1 MPPYLGPEGL
11 CFTAMDPTGPLPEQE
26 NAVSSAPGML
36 PDEKRRS
43 VRLIDSVLRGASRFQ
58 HSVAKRWRRLL
69 RKPRTIIE
77 SPNLLPTLI
86 RVLAAFTRV
95 DGEMLEEEI
104 DSSLGFLRYDYPE
117 AVYSELRKLFRQA
130 LEQQQDLGAMAA
142 KLSQEMSDDRKIL
155 LGVQLYDLIA
165 RSGMKPEQIAAYHDF
180 MGRLGMAAQAIDI
193 VYQLNANEQA
203 DPDFFHD
210 GVSPLEALSF
220 GDPER
225 CDVALRGFVPE
236 ERLLAYRHQDLIIL
250 KNLSTRSLIV
260 QGRLLK
266 PGEFCRIYPG
276 QRVLVGEQVITS
288 QDLVFYFNAKRNVT
302 LPHIFVAI
310 NNEEVRLEK
319 TRGRDSDL
327 EIAFGLKVR
336 VTALQDLR
344 ATLRETPLR
353 KGVSVEAQLQDR
365 ILFRDGGE
373 LDLGELKR
381 RVGAF
386 GGRFILKGSKTE
398 YIASNNPSRLDD
410 DDILLSPGIG
420 GEVTLRITCD
430 YKEKKGRVEV
440 LQADRPI
447 VVRGIP
453 VRGAMDLVD
462 GDAIRIDAG
471 QVLRCNFADRIVE
484 EERNII
490 RSLDIRDLACRFR
503 NGDTAL
509 DNLSFGVERGEMVC
523 VMGASGC
530 GKSTLL
536 RALAGQFQPVAGEV
550 LLNQRSLYAHLD
562 PLLQYI
568 TYIPQYEAFDE
579 QLTIEE
585 NLSFAAAI
593 RAPHLSRR
601 ERQRRIDSKMAE
613 LGLNERRKEVVGG
626 SQRKVLSGGERKRL
640 NIGLDMVSTA
650 DVYLFDEPTSGLSSK
665 DSEHVIEIIRG
676 MAHNKIVLVT
686 IHQPT
691 SKIFQMFQKALLL
704 DKGGRLVFFGTPTE
718 MLSYFAEAEHEQ
730 LFGTELGGC
739 QACGTTRPEF
749 VFDVLETPLRDLG
762 GDIIY
767 EENNR
772 GQLVPARRF
781 SPEYW
786 RDKFEAY
793 RLMREVQQP
802 ASSRTPVS
810 GDSDRRRGLPQQ
822 LTGWDAFRWREEV
835 GQFLVLLQR
844 SFISKMRN
852 RANLLTTL
860 VEAPLLAFLIGAVL
874 RYSEG
879 TVYDFASSFHIPTYL
894 FLSLVVAMFL
904 GLTNSVDDIIRDR
917 PVLLRERNLNVR
929 ISYYLLAKA
938 ITLGLFAVAQCALF
952 TLIGNWMVAVRGFYW
967 VEFTAMFLTAFSGIA
982 IGLTI
987 SSLAREGK
995 TAVNIIPVVLIPQI
1009 ILGGA
1014 LIKYEEMN
1022 RNLDFIHAIHEW
1034 FVRHPDTAMEPRS
1047 DLQVPFIC
1055 EFMPMRWSY
1064 EGIVYAQAKLNPLA
1078 LRQARI
1084 QNRINQ
1090 LAALKKPTE
1099 AQEERLDDLKEL
1111 LAILSGLEAVSPRD
1125 LDRRMARI
1133 DGVIAGGPFKREE
1146 LVSRQGGVTAEQLF
1160 TNQKVLDLVAKAEM
1174 EQADYRDSR
1183 HPNVFFGPVKY
1194 YFGMRIPLLWFNAGV
1209 MVLSSWMLF
1218 TLLFFILRRQ
1228 IRLTFSPR
1236 K

>member
-1 MPPYLGPEGL
+1 
-11 CFTAMDPTGPLPEQE
+11 MDPAGPASPQE
-26 NAVSSAPGML
+26 SPNEPR
-36 PDEKRRS
+36 KS
-43 VRLIDSVLRGASRFQ
+43 VLVIDSILRGASRLQ
-58 HSVAKRWRRLL
+58 LSLAKRWRRL
-69 RKPRTIIE
+69 RRHPQTIAE
-77 SPNLLPTLI
+77 SANLLPTLI
-86 RVLAAFTRV
+86 QVLAAFTRV

-130 LEQQQDLGAMAA
+130 LEQQQDLGAMSSKLAA
-142 KLSQEMSDDRKIL
+142 ELSDDRKIL
-155 LGVQLYDLIA
+155 LGVQLFDLIT
-165 RSGMKPEQIAAYHDF
+165 RSGMKPEQVEAYHDF
-180 MGRLGMAAQAIDI
+180 MGKLGMASQAIDI

-203 DPDFFHD
+203 DPEFFHE

-220 GDPER
+220 GDPVR
-225 CDVALRGFVPE
+225 CDVAVRDFSPD
-236 ERLLAYRHQDLIIL
+236 ERLLAYRHHDLIIL
-250 KNLSTRSLIV
+250 KNLSTKSLIV

-266 PGEFCRIYPG
+266 PDEFCRIYPG

-319 TRGRDSDL
+319 ARSRDSDL

-344 ATLRETPLR
+344 ATLRGTALR
-353 KGVSVEAQLQDR
+353 KGTIVDAQLSDK
-365 ILFRDGGE
+365 IFFRDGGE
-373 LDLGELKR
+373 LDLEDLKR

-386 GGRFILKGSKTE
+386 GGRFELKGSKTE

-410 DDILLSPGIG
+410 DDILISPGIG

-430 YKEKKGRVEV
+430 YQQKKGRVEV

-447 VVRGIP
+447 VVRDQP
-453 VRGAMDLVD
+453 VRGAMDLED
-462 GDAIRIDAG
+462 GDTIRIDAG
-471 QVLRCNFADRIVE
+471 QVLRCNFTERIIE

-490 RSLDIRDLACRFR
+490 RSLEVRDLVCRFR
-503 NGDTAL
+503 SSDTAL
-509 DNLSFGVERGEMVC
+509 DNLTFSIERGEMVC

-536 RALAGQFQPVAGEV
+536 RALAGQFPPVAGEV
-550 LLNQRSLYAHLD
+550 LLNQRLLYGNLD
-562 PLLQYI
+562 SLLQYI
-568 TYIPQYEAFDE
+568 TYIPQYDAFDE

-585 NLSFAAAI
+585 NLRFAAAI

-601 ERQRRIDSKMAE
+601 ERQRRIDSKLAE
-613 LGLNERRKEVVGG
+613 LGLNERRREVVGG
-626 SQRKVLSGGERKRL
+626 SHTKVLSGGERKRL

-704 DKGGRLVFFGTPTE
+704 DKGGKLVFFGTPTE
-718 MLSYFAEAEHEQ
+718 MLAYFAEAEHEQ

-749 VFDVLETPLRDLG
+749 VFDVLETPLRDLS
-762 GDIIY
+762 GDLIY

-793 RLMREVQQP
+793 RLMREVKQP
-802 ASSRTPVS
+802 VSSRTPVPAGPES
-810 GDSDRRRGLPQQ
+810 RSTLPPR
-822 LTGWDAFRWREEV
+822 LTGWEGLRWRDEV
-835 GQFLVLLQR
+835 AQFLVLLQR
-844 SFISKMRN
+844 SFISKLRN
-852 RANLLTTL
+852 KANLVITL
-860 VEAPLLAFLIGAVL
+860 LAAPALAFLIGFVY
-874 RYSEG
+874 RYSESEH
-879 TVYDFASSFHIPTYL
+879 YDFASAFHIPVYL

-917 PVLLRERNLNVR
+917 AVLLRERNLNVR
-929 ISYYLLAKA
+929 LGYYVVAKA
-938 ITLGLFAVAQCALF
+938 LTLGVFAVIQCMLF
-952 TLIGNWMVAVRGFYW
+952 TLVGDSLLEVRGMFW
-967 VEFTAMFLTAFSGIA
+967 IIFTALFLTTMSGVA
-982 IGLTI
+982 IGLLV
-987 SSLAREGK
+987 SALVNDSK
-995 TAVNIIPVVLIPQI
+995 TGVLIIPVVLIPQL
-1009 ILGGA
+1009 ILAGA
-1014 LIKYEEMN
+1014 FTKYEEMN
-1022 RNLDFIHAIHEW
+1022 RNLDFIHSIHEW
-1034 FVRHPDTAMEPRS
+1034 FDRHPESAMEPRS
-1047 DLQVPFIC
+1047 DLQVPTIC
-1055 EFMPMRWSY
+1055 EFIPMRWSY
-1064 EGIVYAQAKLNPLA
+1064 EGIIFAQAKLNPLS

-1084 QNRINQ
+1084 QRQINQ
-1090 LAALKKPTE
+1090 LAAIKKPTE
-1099 AQEERLDDLKEL
+1099 AQENRLDDLKDL
-1111 LAILSGLEAVSPRD
+1111 LAVLSGLEAQTPKD
-1125 LDRRMARI
+1125 LDKRMQRI
-1133 DGVIAGGPFKREE
+1133 DRVIAGGAFKREE
-1146 LVSRQGGVTAEQLF
+1146 LLGREGGVTAEQLY
-1160 TNQKVLDLVAKAEM
+1160 TNQKVLDLVSKAEM

-1183 HPNVFFGPVKY
+1183 HPNVFFGPVKH
-1194 YFGMRIPLLWFNAGV
+1194 YFGLTIPLIWFNTAV
-1209 MVLSSWMLF
+1209 MLLSSGAIFGILF
-1218 TLLFFILRRQ
+1218 VILRRQ
-1228 IRLTFSPR
+1228 IRLTR
-1236 K
+1236 G

>member
-1 MPPYLGPEGL
+1 M
-11 CFTAMDPTGPLPEQE
+11 
-26 NAVSSAPGML
+26 
-36 PDEKRRS
+36 
-43 VRLIDSVLRGASRFQ
+43 IDSILRGASRLQ
-58 HSVAKRWRRLL
+58 RSVAKRWRRLK
-69 RKPRTIIE
+69 RRPQTIAE
-77 SPNLLPTLI
+77 SANLLPTLI
-86 RVLAAFTRV
+86 QVLAAFTRV

-130 LEQQQDLGAMAA
+130 LEQQQDLGAMAT
-142 KLSQEMSDDRKIL
+142 KLSTELSDDRKIL
-155 LGVQLYDLIA
+155 LGVQLYDLIT
-165 RSGMKPEQIAAYHDF
+165 RSGMKAEQVAAYHDF

-203 DPDFFHD
+203 QTDFFHD
-210 GVSPLEALSF
+210 GTSPLEALSF
-220 GDPER
+220 GDPAT
-225 CDVALRGFVPE
+225 CDVELRGFNGE
-236 ERLLAYRHQDLIIL
+236 ERLLAYCHNDLIIL
-250 KNLSTRSLIV
+250 KNLSGKSLIV

-266 PGEFCRIYPG
+266 PSEFCRIYPG

-288 QDLVFYFNAKRNVT
+288 QDLIFYFNAKRNVT

-310 NNEEVRLEK
+310 NTEEVRLEK
-319 TRGRDSDL
+319 SRSRDSDL
-327 EIAFGLKVR
+327 EIAFGLKVT

-344 ATLRETPLR
+344 ATLSGTPLR
-353 KGVSVEAQLQDR
+353 KGVSVVTQLSDK
-365 ILFRDGGE
+365 IFFRDGGE
-373 LDLGELKR
+373 LDLEDLKR

-386 GGRFILKGSKTE
+386 GGRFELKGSKTE

-410 DDILLSPGIG
+410 DDILISPGIG

-430 YKEKKGRVEV
+430 YQEKTGRVEV

-447 VVRGIP
+447 VVRGLP

-462 GDAIRIDAG
+462 GDTIRIDAG
-471 QVLRCNFADRIVE
+471 QVLRCNFTDRIIE

-490 RSLDIRDLACRFR
+490 RTLDVRDLVCRFR
-503 NGDTAL
+503 SSDTAL
-509 DNLSFGVERGEMVC
+509 DNLNFSIDRGEMVC

-536 RALAGQFQPVAGEV
+536 RALAGQFPPVAGEV
-550 LLNQRSLYAHLD
+550 QLNQRSLYRNLD
-562 PLLQYI
+562 ALLQYI
-568 TYIPQYEAFDE
+568 TYIPQYDAFDE

-585 NLSFAAAI
+585 NLRFAAAI

-601 ERQRRIDSKMAE
+601 ERQRRIDSKLAE

-626 SQRKVLSGGERKRL
+626 TSKKVLSGGERKRL

-704 DKGGRLVFFGTPTE
+704 DKGGKLVFFGTPTE

-762 GDIIY
+762 GDLIY

-793 RLMREVQQP
+793 RLMKEVQQP
-802 ASSRTPVS
+802 ASSRTPVPAGPESKSSLTQRLS
-810 GDSDRRRGLPQQ
+810 GWEGL
-822 LTGWDAFRWREEV
+822 RWRDEL

-844 SFISKMRN
+844 SFISKLRN

-860 VEAPLLAFLIGAVL
+860 VEAPMLAFLIGAVL
-874 RYSEG
+874 RYSESKH
-879 TVYDFASSFHIPTYL
+879 YDFASAFHIPTYL

-929 ISYYLLAKA
+929 IGYYLLAKA
-938 ITLGLFAVAQCALF
+938 ITLGLFAVGQCALF
-952 TLIGNWMVAVRGFYW
+952 TLIGDWMVSIRGLYW

-982 IGLTI
+982 IGLMI

-1034 FVRHPDTAMEPRS
+1034 FNRHPDTAMEPRS
-1047 DLQVPFIC
+1047 DLQVPLIC

-1064 EGIVYAQAKLNPLA
+1064 EGIVFAQAKLNPLA

-1084 QNRINQ
+1084 QRQIYQ
-1090 LAALKKPTE
+1090 LAAIKKPTD
-1099 AQEERLDDLKEL
+1099 AQADRLDDLKDL
-1111 LAILSGLEAVSPRD
+1111 LAILSGLEARDPSD
-1125 LDRRMARI
+1125 LDKRMNRI
-1133 DGVIAGGPFKREE
+1133 DRVIAGAPLKREQI
-1146 LVSRQGGVTAEQLF
+1146 VGNDGGVTAEQLY
-1160 TNQKVLDLVAKAEM
+1160 TNQKVLDLVSKAEM
-1174 EQADYRDSR
+1174 EQADYRDNR
-1183 HPNVFFGPVKY
+1183 HPNVFFGPVKQ
-1194 YFGMRIPLLWFNAGV
+1194 YFGVSIPLLWFNSVV
-1209 MVLSSWMLF
+1209 MILSSWAIF
-1218 TLLFFILRRQ
+1218 VILFFILRRQ
-1228 IRLTFSPR
+1228 IRDTR
-1236 K
+1236 T

>member
-1 MPPYLGPEGL
+1 
-11 CFTAMDPTGPLPEQE
+11 
-26 NAVSSAPGML
+26 
-36 PDEKRRS
+36 
-43 VRLIDSVLRGASRFQ
+43 
-58 HSVAKRWRRLL
+58 
-69 RKPRTIIE
+69 
-77 SPNLLPTLI
+77 
-86 RVLAAFTRV
+86 
-95 DGEMLEEEI
+95 MLEEEI

-117 AVYSELRKLFRQA
+117 TVYSELRKLFRQA
-130 LEQQQDLGAMAA
+130 LEQQQDLGAMAE
-142 KLSQEMSDDRKIL
+142 KLSTELSDDSKIL
-155 LGVQLYDLIA
+155 LGVQLYDLIT
-165 RSGMKPEQIAAYHDF
+165 RSGMKAEQVAAYHDF

-193 VYQLNANEQA
+193 VYQLNANEA
-203 DPDFFHD
+203 AEAEFFHD
-210 GVSPLEALSF
+210 GISPLEALSF
-220 GDPER
+220 GDPEK
-225 CDVALRGFVPE
+225 CDVELRNFTGE
-236 ERLLAYRHQDLIIL
+236 EKLLAYCHHDLIIL
-250 KNLSTRSLIV
+250 KNLSGKSLIV

-288 QDLVFYFNAKRNVT
+288 QDLIFYFNAKRNVT

-319 TRGRDSDL
+319 SLSRDSDL
-327 EIAFGLKVR
+327 EIAFGLKVN
-336 VTALQDLR
+336 VTVLQDLR
-344 ATLRETPLR
+344 ATLRGTPLR
-353 KGVSVEAQLQDR
+353 KGTIVTAQLSDK

-373 LDLGELKR
+373 LDLEDLKR

-386 GGRFILKGSKTE
+386 GGRFELKGSKTE

-410 DDILLSPGIG
+410 DDILISPGIG

-447 VVRGIP
+447 VVRGLP

-462 GDAIRIDAG
+462 GDTIRIDAG
-471 QVLRCNFADRIVE
+471 QVLRCNFTDRIIE

-490 RSLDIRDLACRFR
+490 RTLDVRDLVCRFR
-503 NGDTAL
+503 SSDTAL
-509 DNLSFGVERGEMVC
+509 DNLNFSIDRGEMVC

-536 RALAGQFQPVAGEV
+536 RALAGQFPPVAGEV
-550 LLNQRSLYAHLD
+550 QLNHRSLYKNLD
-562 PLLQYI
+562 ALLQYI
-568 TYIPQYEAFDE
+568 TYIPQYDAFDE

-585 NLSFAAAI
+585 NLRFAAAI

-601 ERQRRIDSKMAE
+601 ERQRRIDGKLAE
-613 LGLNERRKEVVGG
+613 LGLNERRREVVGG
-626 SQRKVLSGGERKRL
+626 TSKKILSGGERKRL

-650 DVYLFDEPTSGLSSK
+650 DIYLFDEPTSGLSSK

-704 DKGGRLVFFGTPTE
+704 DKGGKLVFFGTPTE
-718 MLSYFAEAEHEQ
+718 MLAYFAEAEHEQ

-762 GDIIY
+762 GDLIY

-793 RLMREVQQP
+793 RLMKEVQQP
-802 ASSRTPVS
+802 ASSRTPVPAGPESRSSLTQRPS
-810 GDSDRRRGLPQQ
+810 GWEG
-822 LTGWDAFRWREEV
+822 FRWRDEL

-860 VEAPLLAFLIGAVL
+860 VEAPMLAFLIGSVL
-874 RYSEG
+874 RYSESKH
-879 TVYDFASSFHIPTYL
+879 YDFASAFHIPTYL

-904 GLTNSVDDIIRDR
+904 GLTNSVDDILRDR

-929 ISYYLLAKA
+929 IGYYLLAKA

-952 TLIGNWMVAVRGFYW
+952 TLIGDWMVSIRGFYW
-967 VEFTAMFLTAFSGIA
+967 VEFVAMFLTAFSGIA
-982 IGLTI
+982 LGLLI

-1022 RNLDFIHAIHEW
+1022 RNLDFIHSIHEW
-1034 FVRHPDTAMEPRS
+1034 FNRHPETAMEPRS
-1047 DLQVPFIC
+1047 DLQVPMIC

-1064 EGIVYAQAKLNPLA
+1064 EGIVFAQAKLNPLA

-1084 QNRINQ
+1084 QRQIYQ
-1090 LAALKKPTE
+1090 LAAIKKPTDD
-1099 AQEERLDDLKEL
+1099 QEDRLDDLKDL
-1111 LAILSGLEAVSPRD
+1111 LAILSGLQAPNPDELAK
-1125 LDRRMARI
+1125 RMARI
-1133 DGVIAGGPFKREE
+1133 DRVIAGSLLKREE
-1146 LVSRQGGVTAEQLF
+1146 IVGNEGGVTAEQLF
-1160 TNQKVLDLVAKAEM
+1160 TNQKVLDLVSKAEM

-1183 HPNVFFGPVKY
+1183 HPNVFFGPMKQ
-1194 YFGMRIPLLWFNAGV
+1194 YFGVSIPLLWFNSAV
-1209 MVLSSWMLF
+1209 MILSSWAIFVILF
-1218 TLLFFILRRQ
+1218 VILRRQ
-1228 IRLTFSPR
+1228 IRETR
-1236 K
+1236 T

>member
-1 MPPYLGPEGL
+1 
-11 CFTAMDPTGPLPEQE
+11 MDPAGPASPQE
-26 NAVSSAPGML
+26 SPNEPR
-36 PDEKRRS
+36 KS
-43 VRLIDSVLRGASRFQ
+43 VLVIDSILRGASRLQ
-58 HSVAKRWRRLL
+58 LSLAKRWRRL
-69 RKPRTIIE
+69 RRHPQTIAE
-77 SPNLLPTLI
+77 SANLLPTLI
-86 RVLAAFTRV
+86 QVLAAFTRV

-130 LEQQQDLGAMAA
+130 LEQQQDLGAMAS
-142 KLSQEMSDDRKIL
+142 KLAAELSDDRKIL
-155 LGVQLYDLIA
+155 LGVQLFDLIT
-165 RSGMKPEQIAAYHDF
+165 RSGMKPEQVEAYHDF
-180 MGRLGMAAQAIDI
+180 MGKLGMASQAIDI

-203 DPDFFHD
+203 DPEFFHE

-220 GDPER
+220 GDPVR
-225 CDVALRGFVPE
+225 CDVAVRDFSPD
-236 ERLLAYRHQDLIIL
+236 ERLLAYRHHDLIIL
-250 KNLSTRSLIV
+250 KNLSTKSLIV

-319 TRGRDSDL
+319 ARSRDSDL

-344 ATLRETPLR
+344 ATLRGTALR
-353 KGVSVEAQLQDR
+353 KGTSVDAQLSDK
-365 ILFRDGGE
+365 IFFRDGGE
-373 LDLGELKR
+373 LDLEDLKR

-386 GGRFILKGSKTE
+386 GGRFELKGSKTE

-410 DDILLSPGIG
+410 DDILISPGIG

-430 YKEKKGRVEV
+430 YQQKKGRVEV

-447 VVRGIP
+447 VVRDQP
-453 VRGAMDLVD
+453 VRGAMDLED
-462 GDAIRIDAG
+462 GDTIRIDAG
-471 QVLRCNFADRIVE
+471 QVLRCNFTERIIE

-490 RSLDIRDLACRFR
+490 RSLEVRDLVCRFR
-503 NGDTAL
+503 SSDTAL
-509 DNLSFGVERGEMVC
+509 DNLTFSIERGEMVC

-536 RALAGQFQPVAGEV
+536 RALAGQFPPVAGEV
-550 LLNQRSLYAHLD
+550 LLNQRSLYGNLD
-562 PLLQYI
+562 SLLQYI
-568 TYIPQYEAFDE
+568 TYIPQYDAFDE

-585 NLSFAAAI
+585 NLRFAAAI

-601 ERQRRIDSKMAE
+601 ERQRRIDSKLAE
-613 LGLNERRKEVVGG
+613 LGLNERRREVVGG
-626 SQRKVLSGGERKRL
+626 SHTKVLSGGERKRL

-704 DKGGRLVFFGTPTE
+704 DKGGKLVFFGTPTE
-718 MLSYFAEAEHEQ
+718 MLAYFAEAEHEQ

-749 VFDVLETPLRDLG
+749 VFDVLETPLRDLS
-762 GDIIY
+762 GDLIY

-793 RLMREVQQP
+793 RLMREVKQP
-802 ASSRTPVS
+802 VSSRTPVPAGPES
-810 GDSDRRRGLPQQ
+810 RSTLPPR
-822 LTGWDAFRWREEV
+822 LTGWEGLRWRDEV
-835 GQFLVLLQR
+835 AQFLVLLQR
-844 SFISKMRN
+844 SFISKLRN
-852 RANLLTTL
+852 KANLVITL
-860 VEAPLLAFLIGAVL
+860 LAAPALAFLIGFVY
-874 RYSEG
+874 RYSESEH
-879 TVYDFASSFHIPTYL
+879 YDFASAFHIPVYL

-917 PVLLRERNLNVR
+917 AVLLRERNLNVR
-929 ISYYLLAKA
+929 LGYYVVAKA
-938 ITLGLFAVAQCALF
+938 LTLGVFAVIQCMLF
-952 TLIGNWMVAVRGFYW
+952 TLVGDSLLEVRGMFW
-967 VEFTAMFLTAFSGIA
+967 IIFTALFLTTMSGVA
-982 IGLTI
+982 IGLLV
-987 SSLAREGK
+987 SALVNDSK
-995 TAVNIIPVVLIPQI
+995 TGVLIIPVVLIPQL
-1009 ILGGA
+1009 ILAGA
-1014 LIKYEEMN
+1014 FTKYEEMN
-1022 RNLDFIHAIHEW
+1022 RNLDFIHSIHEW
-1034 FVRHPDTAMEPRS
+1034 FDRHPESAMEPRS
-1047 DLQVPFIC
+1047 DLQVPTIC
-1055 EFMPMRWSY
+1055 EFIPMRWSY
-1064 EGIVYAQAKLNPLA
+1064 EGIIFAQAKLNPLS

-1084 QNRINQ
+1084 QRQINQ
-1090 LAALKKPTE
+1090 LAAIKKPTE
-1099 AQEERLDDLKEL
+1099 AQENRLDDLKDL
-1111 LAILSGLEAVSPRD
+1111 LAVLSGLEAKTPKD
-1125 LDRRMARI
+1125 LDKRMQRI
-1133 DGVIAGGPFKREE
+1133 DRVIAGGAFKREE
-1146 LVSRQGGVTAEQLF
+1146 LLGREGGVTAEQLY
-1160 TNQKVLDLVAKAEM
+1160 TNQKVLDLVSKAEM

-1183 HPNVFFGPVKY
+1183 HPNVFFGPVKH
-1194 YFGMRIPLLWFNAGV
+1194 YFGLTIPLIWFNTAV
-1209 MVLSSWMLF
+1209 MLLSSGAIFGILF
-1218 TLLFFILRRQ
+1218 VILRRQ
-1228 IRLTFSPR
+1228 IRLTR
-1236 K
+1236 G

>member
-1 MPPYLGPEGL
+1 
-11 CFTAMDPTGPLPEQE
+11 MDPAGPAPEDQTGLGLVSQE
-26 NAVSSAPGML
+26 S
-36 PDEKRRS
+36 RRS
-43 VRLIDSVLRGASRFQ
+43 VLVIDSLLRGASRLQ
-58 HSVAKRWRRLL
+58 QLAARRWRRL
-69 RKPRTIIE
+69 RRRPQTIAE
-77 SPNLLPTLI
+77 SANLLPTLI
-86 RVLAAFTRV
+86 QVLAAFTRV

-117 AVYSELRKLFRQA
+117 AVYSELRRLFRQA
-130 LEQQQDLGAMAA
+130 LEQQQDLGAMAS
-142 KLSQEMSDDRKIL
+142 KLALELSDDRKIL
-155 LGVQLYDLIA
+155 LGVQLFDLIT
-165 RSGMKPEQIAAYHDF
+165 RSGMKPEQVAAYHDF
-180 MGRLGMAAQAIDI
+180 MGKLGMAAQAIDI

-203 DPDFFHD
+203 DPAFFHD

-220 GDPER
+220 GDPDR
-225 CDVALRGFVPE
+225 CDVALREFSPD
-236 ERLLAYRHQDLIIL
+236 ERLLAYRHHDLIIL
-250 KNLSTRSLIV
+250 KNLSSKSLIV

-288 QDLVFYFNAKRNVT
+288 QDLLFYFNAKRNVT

-319 TRGRDSDL
+319 SRSRDSDL

-344 ATLRETPLR
+344 ATLRGTPLR
-353 KGVSVEAQLQDR
+353 KGTTVEAQLSDK
-365 ILFRDGGE
+365 IFFRDGGE
-373 LDLGELKR
+373 LDLEELKR

-386 GGRFILKGSKTE
+386 GGRFELKGSKNE

-410 DDILLSPGIG
+410 DDILISPGIG

-430 YKEKKGRVEV
+430 YQLKKGRVEV

-447 VVRGIP
+447 VVRGLP
-453 VRGAMDLVD
+453 VRGAMELED
-462 GDAIRIDAG
+462 GDTIRIDAG
-471 QVLRCNFADRIVE
+471 QVLRCNFTERIIE

-490 RSLDIRDLACRFR
+490 RNLDVRDLVCRFR
-503 NGDTAL
+503 SADTAL
-509 DNLSFGVERGEMVC
+509 DNLNFSIERGEMVC

-550 LLNQRSLYAHLD
+550 LLNQRSLYGNLD
-562 PLLQYI
+562 ALLQYI
-568 TYIPQYEAFDE
+568 TYIPQYDAFDE

-585 NLSFAAAI
+585 NLKFAAAI

-601 ERQRRIDSKMAE
+601 ERQRRIDSKLAE

-650 DVYLFDEPTSGLSSK
+650 DIYLFDEPTSGLSSK

-704 DKGGRLVFFGTPTE
+704 DKGGKLVFFGTPTE
-718 MLSYFAEAEHEQ
+718 MLAYFAEAEHEQ

-749 VFDVLETPLRDLG
+749 VFDVLETPLRDLS

-793 RLMREVQQP
+793 RLMKEVKQP
-802 ASSRTPVS
+802 ASSRIPVPAGPEAKS
-810 GDSDRRRGLPQQ
+810 SLLQRPKGWEGL
-822 LTGWDAFRWREEV
+822 RWRDEL

-844 SFISKMRN
+844 SFISKLRN

-860 VEAPLLAFLIGAVL
+860 VEAPMLAFLIGAVL

-879 TVYDFASSFHIPTYL
+879 KSYDFASAFHIPTYL

-929 ISYYLLAKA
+929 LGYYLLAKA

-952 TLIGNWMVAVRGFYW
+952 TLIGDRMVSIRGFYW

-982 IGLTI
+982 LGLLI

-1022 RNLDFIHAIHEW
+1022 RNLDFIHSIHEW
-1034 FVRHPDTAMEPRS
+1034 FARHPDTAMEPRS
-1047 DLQVPFIC
+1047 DLQVPVIC

-1064 EGIVYAQAKLNPLA
+1064 EGLVFAQAKLNPLA

-1084 QNRINQ
+1084 QRQINQ
-1090 LAALKKPTE
+1090 LAAVRKPTE
-1099 AQEERLDDLKEL
+1099 AQEERLDDLKDL
-1111 LAILSGLEAVSPRD
+1111 LAILSGLEAKTTKD
-1125 LDRRMARI
+1125 LDRRMERI
-1133 DGVIAGGPFKREE
+1133 DRVISGGPFKREE
-1146 LVSRQGGVTAEQLF
+1146 LLGREGGVTAEQLY
-1160 TNQKVLDLVAKAEM
+1160 TNQKVLDLVSKAEM

-1183 HPNVFFGPVKY
+1183 HPNVFFGPVKH
-1194 YFGMRIPLLWFNAGV
+1194 YFGINIPLLWFNAGV
-1209 MVLSSWMLF
+1209 MILSSWMIFVILYV
-1218 TLLFFILRRQ
+1218 ILRRQ
-1228 IRLTFSPR
+1228 IRLTR
-1236 K
+1236 N

>member
-1 MPPYLGPEGL
+1 
-11 CFTAMDPTGPLPEQE
+11 MDPNPQISGEAET
-26 NAVSSAPGML
+26 PGSDPCL
-36 PDEKRRS
+36 DGQDGSQSPRRG
-43 VRLIDSVLRGASRFQ
+43 VVVIDSILRGASRLQ
-58 HSVAKRWRRLL
+58 RSAAKRWRRLQ
-69 RKPRTIIE
+69 RRPQTIAE
-77 SPNLLPTLI
+77 SANLLPTLI
-86 RVLAAFTRV
+86 KVLAAFTRV

-130 LEQQQDLGAMAA
+130 LEQQQDLGAMAT
-142 KLSQEMSDDRKIL
+142 KLSVELSDDSKIL
-155 LGVQLYDLIA
+155 LGVQLYDLIT
-165 RSGMKPEQIAAYHDF
+165 RSGMKADQVAAYHDF

-203 DPDFFHD
+203 DAEFFHD
-210 GVSPLEALSF
+210 GTSPLEALSF
-220 GDPER
+220 GDPAT
-225 CDVALRGFVPE
+225 CDVELRDFKGDE
-236 ERLLAYRHQDLIIL
+236 KLLAYCHHDLIII
-250 KNLSTRSLIV
+250 KNLSGKSLIV

-266 PGEFCRIYPG
+266 PSEFCRIYPG

-288 QDLVFYFNAKRNVT
+288 QDLIFYFNAKRNVT

-319 TRGRDSDL
+319 ARSRDSDL
-327 EIAFGLKVR
+327 EIAFGLKVN
-336 VTALQDLR
+336 VTVLQDLR
-344 ATLRETPLR
+344 ATLRGTPLR
-353 KGVSVEAQLQDR
+353 KGTIVTAQLSDK

-373 LDLGELKR
+373 LDLEDLKR

-386 GGRFILKGSKTE
+386 GGRFELKGSKTE
-398 YIASNNPSRLDD
+398 YLASNNPSRLDD
-410 DDILLSPGIG
+410 DDILISPGIG
-420 GEVTLRITCD
+420 GEVTLRISCD
-430 YKEKKGRVEV
+430 YKDKKGRVEV

-447 VVRGIP
+447 VVRGLP

-462 GDAIRIDAG
+462 GDTIRIDAG
-471 QVLRCNFADRIVE
+471 QVLRCNFTDRIIE

-490 RSLDIRDLACRFR
+490 RTLDVRDLVCRFR
-503 NGDTAL
+503 SSDTAL
-509 DNLSFGVERGEMVC
+509 DNLNFSIDRGEMVC

-536 RALAGQFQPVAGEV
+536 RALAGQFPPVAGEV
-550 LLNQRSLYAHLD
+550 QLNHRSLYKNLD
-562 PLLQYI
+562 ALLQYI
-568 TYIPQYEAFDE
+568 TYIPQYDAFDE

-585 NLSFAAAI
+585 NLRFAAAI

-601 ERQRRIDSKMAE
+601 ERQRRIDGKLAE
-613 LGLNERRKEVVGG
+613 LGLNERRREVVGG
-626 SQRKVLSGGERKRL
+626 TSKKILSGGERKRL

-650 DVYLFDEPTSGLSSK
+650 DIYLFDEPTSGLSSK

-704 DKGGRLVFFGTPTE
+704 DKGGKLVFFGTPTE
-718 MLSYFAEAEHEQ
+718 MLAYFAEAEHEQ

-762 GDIIY
+762 GDLIY

-793 RLMREVQQP
+793 RLMKEVQQP
-802 ASSRTPVS
+802 ASSRTPVPAGPESRSSLTQRPS
-810 GDSDRRRGLPQQ
+810 GWEG
-822 LTGWDAFRWREEV
+822 FRWRDEL

-860 VEAPLLAFLIGAVL
+860 VEAPMLAFLIGSVL
-874 RYSEG
+874 RYSESMH
-879 TVYDFASSFHIPTYL
+879 YDFASAFHIPTYL

-904 GLTNSVDDIIRDR
+904 GLTNSVDDILRDR

-929 ISYYLLAKA
+929 IGYYLLAKA

-952 TLIGNWMVAVRGFYW
+952 TLIGDWMVSIRGFYW
-967 VEFTAMFLTAFSGIA
+967 VEFVAMFLTAFSGIA
-982 IGLTI
+982 LGLLI

-1022 RNLDFIHAIHEW
+1022 RNLDFIHSIHEW
-1034 FVRHPDTAMEPRS
+1034 FNRHPETAMEPRS
-1047 DLQVPFIC
+1047 DLQVPMIC

-1064 EGIVYAQAKLNPLA
+1064 EGIVFAQAKLNPLA

-1084 QNRINQ
+1084 QRQIYQ
-1090 LAALKKPTE
+1090 LAAIKKPTD
-1099 AQEERLDDLKEL
+1099 AQEDRLDDLKDL
-1111 LAILSGLEAVSPRD
+1111 LAILSGLQAPNPDELAK
-1125 LDRRMARI
+1125 RMARI
-1133 DGVIAGGPFKREE
+1133 DRVIAGSPLKREE
-1146 LVSRQGGVTAEQLF
+1146 IVGNEVGITAEQLF
-1160 TNQKVLDLVAKAEM
+1160 TNQKVLDLVSKAEM
-1174 EQADYRDSR
+1174 EQADYRDNR
-1183 HPNVFFGPVKY
+1183 HPNVFFGPMKQ
-1194 YFGMRIPLLWFNAGV
+1194 YFGVSIPLLWFNSAV
-1209 MVLSSWMLF
+1209 MILSSWAIFVILF
-1218 TLLFFILRRQ
+1218 VILRRQ
-1228 IRLTFSPR
+1228 IRETR
-1236 K
+1236 T

>member
-1 MPPYLGPEGL
+1 
-11 CFTAMDPTGPLPEQE
+11 
-26 NAVSSAPGML
+26 
-36 PDEKRRS
+36 
-43 VRLIDSVLRGASRFQ
+43 
-58 HSVAKRWRRLL
+58 VAKRWRRL
-69 RKPRTIIE
+69 RRRPQTIAE
-77 SPNLLPTLI
+77 AANLLPTLI
-86 RVLAAFTRV
+86 KVLAAFTRV

-117 AVYSELRKLFRQA
+117 TVYSELRKLFRQA
-130 LEQQQDLGAMAA
+130 LEQQQDLGAMAE
-142 KLSQEMSDDRKIL
+142 KLSTELSDDSKIL
-155 LGVQLYDLIA
+155 LGVQLYDLIT
-165 RSGMKPEQIAAYHDF
+165 RSGMKAEQVAAYHDF

-193 VYQLNANEQA
+193 VYQLNANEA
-203 DPDFFHD
+203 AEAEFFHD
-210 GVSPLEALSF
+210 GISPLEALSF
-220 GDPER
+220 GDPEK
-225 CDVALRGFVPE
+225 CDVELRNFTGE
-236 ERLLAYRHQDLIIL
+236 EKLLAYCHHDLIIL
-250 KNLSTRSLIV
+250 KNLSGKSLIV

-288 QDLVFYFNAKRNVT
+288 QDLIFYFNAKRNVT

-319 TRGRDSDL
+319 SRSRDSDL
-327 EIAFGLKVR
+327 EIAFGLKVN
-336 VTALQDLR
+336 VTVLQDLR
-344 ATLRETPLR
+344 ATLRGTPLR
-353 KGVSVEAQLQDR
+353 KGTIVTAQLSDK

-373 LDLGELKR
+373 LDLEDLKR

-386 GGRFILKGSKTE
+386 GGRFELKGSKTE

-410 DDILLSPGIG
+410 DDILISPGIG

-447 VVRGIP
+447 VVRGLP

-462 GDAIRIDAG
+462 GDTIRIDAG
-471 QVLRCNFADRIVE
+471 QVLRCNFTDRIIE

-490 RSLDIRDLACRFR
+490 RTLDVRDLVCRFR
-503 NGDTAL
+503 SSDTAL
-509 DNLSFGVERGEMVC
+509 DNLNFSIDRGEMVC

-536 RALAGQFQPVAGEV
+536 RALAGQFPPVAGEV
-550 LLNQRSLYAHLD
+550 QLNHRSLYKNLD
-562 PLLQYI
+562 ALLQYI
-568 TYIPQYEAFDE
+568 TYIPQYDAFDE

-585 NLSFAAAI
+585 NLRFAAAI

-601 ERQRRIDSKMAE
+601 ERQRRIDGKLAE
-613 LGLNERRKEVVGG
+613 LGLNERRREVVGG
-626 SQRKVLSGGERKRL
+626 TSKKILSGGERKRL

-650 DVYLFDEPTSGLSSK
+650 DIYLFDEPTSGLSSK

-704 DKGGRLVFFGTPTE
+704 DKGGKLVFFGTPTE
-718 MLSYFAEAEHEQ
+718 MLAYFAEAEHEQ

-762 GDIIY
+762 GDLIY

-793 RLMREVQQP
+793 RLMKEVQQP
-802 ASSRTPVS
+802 ASSRTPVPAGPESRSSLTQRPS
-810 GDSDRRRGLPQQ
+810 GWEG
-822 LTGWDAFRWREEV
+822 FRWRDEL

-860 VEAPLLAFLIGAVL
+860 VEAPMLAFLIGSVL
-874 RYSEG
+874 RYSESKH
-879 TVYDFASSFHIPTYL
+879 YDFASAFHIPTYL

-904 GLTNSVDDIIRDR
+904 GLTNSVDDILRDR

-929 ISYYLLAKA
+929 IGYYLLAKA

-952 TLIGNWMVAVRGFYW
+952 TLIGDWMVSIRGFYW
-967 VEFTAMFLTAFSGIA
+967 VEFVAMFLTAFSGIA
-982 IGLTI
+982 LGLLI

-1022 RNLDFIHAIHEW
+1022 RNLDFIHSIHEW
-1034 FVRHPDTAMEPRS
+1034 FNRHPETAMEPRS
-1047 DLQVPFIC
+1047 DLQVPMIC

-1064 EGIVYAQAKLNPLA
+1064 EGIVFAQAKLNPLA

-1084 QNRINQ
+1084 QRQIYQ
-1090 LAALKKPTE
+1090 LAAIKKPTDD
-1099 AQEERLDDLKEL
+1099 QEDRLDDLKDL
-1111 LAILSGLEAVSPRD
+1111 LAILSGLQAPNPDELAK
-1125 LDRRMARI
+1125 RMARI
-1133 DGVIAGGPFKREE
+1133 DRVIAGSLLKREE
-1146 LVSRQGGVTAEQLF
+1146 IVGNEGGVTAEQLF
-1160 TNQKVLDLVAKAEM
+1160 TNQKVLDLVSKAEM

-1183 HPNVFFGPVKY
+1183 HPNVFFGPMKQ
-1194 YFGMRIPLLWFNAGV
+1194 YFGVSIPLLWFNSAV
-1209 MVLSSWMLF
+1209 MILSSWAIFVILF
-1218 TLLFFILRRQ
+1218 VILRRQ
-1228 IRLTFSPR
+1228 IRETR
-1236 K
+1236 T

>member
-1 MPPYLGPEGL
+1 
-11 CFTAMDPTGPLPEQE
+11 MDPAGPVSPQE
-26 NAVSSAPGML
+26 SPNEPR
-36 PDEKRRS
+36 KS
-43 VRLIDSVLRGASRFQ
+43 VLVIDSVLRGASRLQ
-58 HSVAKRWRRLL
+58 LSLAKRWRRL
-69 RKPRTIIE
+69 RRRPQTIAE
-77 SPNLLPTLI
+77 SANLLPTLI
-86 RVLAAFTRV
+86 QVLAAFTRV

-130 LEQQQDLGAMAA
+130 LEQQQDLGAMAS
-142 KLSQEMSDDRKIL
+142 KLAAELSDDRKIL
-155 LGVQLYDLIA
+155 LGVQLFDLIT
-165 RSGMKPEQIAAYHDF
+165 RSGMKPEQVEAYHDF
-180 MGRLGMAAQAIDI
+180 MGKLGMASQAIDI

-203 DPDFFHD
+203 DPEFFHE

-220 GDPER
+220 GDPVR
-225 CDVALRGFVPE
+225 CDVAVRDFSPD
-236 ERLLAYRHQDLIIL
+236 ERLLAYRHHDLIIL
-250 KNLSTRSLIV
+250 KNLSTKSLIV

-319 TRGRDSDL
+319 ARSRDSDL

-344 ATLRETPLR
+344 ATLRGTALR
-353 KGVSVEAQLQDR
+353 KGTIVDAQLSDK
-365 ILFRDGGE
+365 IFFRDGGE
-373 LDLGELKR
+373 LDLEDLKR

-386 GGRFILKGSKTE
+386 GGRFELKGSKTE

-410 DDILLSPGIG
+410 DDILISPGIG

-430 YKEKKGRVEV
+430 YQQKKGRVEV

-447 VVRGIP
+447 VVRDQP
-453 VRGAMDLVD
+453 VRGAMDLED
-462 GDAIRIDAG
+462 GDTIRIDAG
-471 QVLRCNFADRIVE
+471 QVLRCNFTERIIE

-490 RSLDIRDLACRFR
+490 RSLEVRDLVCRFR
-503 NGDTAL
+503 SSDTAL
-509 DNLSFGVERGEMVC
+509 DNLTFSIERGEMVC

-536 RALAGQFQPVAGEV
+536 RALAGQFPPVAGEV
-550 LLNQRSLYAHLD
+550 LLNQRSLYGNLD
-562 PLLQYI
+562 SLLQYI
-568 TYIPQYEAFDE
+568 TYIPQYDAFDE

-585 NLSFAAAI
+585 NLRFAAAI

-601 ERQRRIDSKMAE
+601 ERQRRIDSKLAE
-613 LGLNERRKEVVGG
+613 LGLNERRREVVGG
-626 SQRKVLSGGERKRL
+626 SHTKVLSGGERKRL

-691 SKIFQMFQKALLL
+691 SKVFQMFQKALLL
-704 DKGGRLVFFGTPTE
+704 DKGGKLVFFGTPTE
-718 MLSYFAEAEHEQ
+718 MLAYFAEAEHEQ

-749 VFDVLETPLRDLG
+749 VFDVLETPLRDLS
-762 GDIIY
+762 GDLIY

-793 RLMREVQQP
+793 RLMREVKQP
-802 ASSRTPVS
+802 VSSRTPVPAGPES
-810 GDSDRRRGLPQQ
+810 RSTLPPR
-822 LTGWDAFRWREEV
+822 LTGWEGLRWRDEV
-835 GQFLVLLQR
+835 AQFLVLLQR
-844 SFISKMRN
+844 SFISKLRN
-852 RANLLTTL
+852 KANLVITL
-860 VEAPLLAFLIGAVL
+860 LAAPALAFLIGFVY
-874 RYSEG
+874 RYSESEH
-879 TVYDFASSFHIPTYL
+879 YDFASAFHIPVYL

-917 PVLLRERNLNVR
+917 AVLLRERNLNVR
-929 ISYYLLAKA
+929 LGYYVVAKA
-938 ITLGLFAVAQCALF
+938 LTLGVFAVIQCMLF
-952 TLIGNWMVAVRGFYW
+952 TLVGDSLLEVRGMFW
-967 VEFTAMFLTAFSGIA
+967 IIFTALFLTTMSGVA
-982 IGLTI
+982 IGLLV
-987 SSLAREGK
+987 SALVNDSK
-995 TAVNIIPVVLIPQI
+995 TGVLIIPVVLIPQL
-1009 ILGGA
+1009 ILAGA
-1014 LIKYEEMN
+1014 FTKYEEMN
-1022 RNLDFIHAIHEW
+1022 RNLDFIHSIHEW
-1034 FVRHPDTAMEPRS
+1034 FDRHPESAMEPRS
-1047 DLQVPFIC
+1047 DLQVPTIC
-1055 EFMPMRWSY
+1055 EFIPMRWSY
-1064 EGIVYAQAKLNPLA
+1064 EGIIFAQAKLNPLS

-1084 QNRINQ
+1084 QRQINQ
-1090 LAALKKPTE
+1090 LAAIKKPTE
-1099 AQEERLDDLKEL
+1099 AQENRLDDLKDL
-1111 LAILSGLEAVSPRD
+1111 LAVLSGLEAQTPKD
-1125 LDRRMARI
+1125 LDKRMQRI
-1133 DGVIAGGPFKREE
+1133 DRVIAGGAFKREE
-1146 LVSRQGGVTAEQLF
+1146 LLGREGGVTAEQLY
-1160 TNQKVLDLVAKAEM
+1160 TNQKVLDLVSKAEM

-1183 HPNVFFGPVKY
+1183 HPNVFFGPVKH
-1194 YFGMRIPLLWFNAGV
+1194 YFGLTIPLIWFNTAV
-1209 MVLSSWMLF
+1209 MLLSSGAIFGILF
-1218 TLLFFILRRQ
+1218 VILRRQ
-1228 IRLTFSPR
+1228 IRLTR
-1236 K
+1236 G

>member
-1 MPPYLGPEGL
+1 
-11 CFTAMDPTGPLPEQE
+11 MDPAGPVSPQE
-26 NAVSSAPGML
+26 SPNEPR
-36 PDEKRRS
+36 KS
-43 VRLIDSVLRGASRFQ
+43 VLVIDSVLRGASRLQ
-58 HSVAKRWRRLL
+58 LSLAKRWRRL
-69 RKPRTIIE
+69 RRRPQTIAE
-77 SPNLLPTLI
+77 SANLLPTLI
-86 RVLAAFTRV
+86 QVLAAFTRV

-130 LEQQQDLGAMAA
+130 LEQQQDLGAMAS
-142 KLSQEMSDDRKIL
+142 KLAAELSDDRKIL
-155 LGVQLYDLIA
+155 LGVQLFDLIT
-165 RSGMKPEQIAAYHDF
+165 RSGMKPEQVEAYHDF
-180 MGRLGMAAQAIDI
+180 MGKLGMASQAIDI

-203 DPDFFHD
+203 DPEFFHE

-220 GDPER
+220 GDPVR
-225 CDVALRGFVPE
+225 CDVAVRDFSPD
-236 ERLLAYRHQDLIIL
+236 ERLLAYRHHDLIIL
-250 KNLSTRSLIV
+250 KNLSTKSLIV

-319 TRGRDSDL
+319 ARSRDSDL

-344 ATLRETPLR
+344 ATLRGTALR
-353 KGVSVEAQLQDR
+353 KGTIVDAQLSDK
-365 ILFRDGGE
+365 IFFRDGGE
-373 LDLGELKR
+373 LDLEDLKR

-386 GGRFILKGSKTE
+386 GGRFELKGSKTE

-410 DDILLSPGIG
+410 DDILISPGIG

-430 YKEKKGRVEV
+430 YQQKKGRVEV

-447 VVRGIP
+447 VVRDQP
-453 VRGAMDLVD
+453 VRGAMDLED
-462 GDAIRIDAG
+462 GDTIRIDAG
-471 QVLRCNFADRIVE
+471 QVLRCNFTERIIE

-490 RSLDIRDLACRFR
+490 RSLEVRDLVCRFR
-503 NGDTAL
+503 SSDTAL
-509 DNLSFGVERGEMVC
+509 DNLTFSIERGEMVC

-536 RALAGQFQPVAGEV
+536 RALAGQFPPVAGEV
-550 LLNQRSLYAHLD
+550 LLNQRSLYGNLD
-562 PLLQYI
+562 SLLQYI
-568 TYIPQYEAFDE
+568 TYIPQYDAFDE

-585 NLSFAAAI
+585 NLRFAAAI

-601 ERQRRIDSKMAE
+601 ERQRRIDSKLAE
-613 LGLNERRKEVVGG
+613 LGLNERRREVVGG
-626 SQRKVLSGGERKRL
+626 SHTKVLSGGERKRL

-704 DKGGRLVFFGTPTE
+704 DKGGKLVFFGTPTE
-718 MLSYFAEAEHEQ
+718 MLAYFAEAEHEQ

-749 VFDVLETPLRDLG
+749 VFDVLETPLRDLS
-762 GDIIY
+762 GDLIY

-793 RLMREVQQP
+793 RLMREVKQP
-802 ASSRTPVS
+802 VSSRTPVPAGPES
-810 GDSDRRRGLPQQ
+810 RSTLPPR
-822 LTGWDAFRWREEV
+822 LTGWEGLRWRDEV
-835 GQFLVLLQR
+835 AQFLVLLQR
-844 SFISKMRN
+844 SFISKLRN
-852 RANLLTTL
+852 KANLVITL
-860 VEAPLLAFLIGAVL
+860 LAAPALAFLIGFVY
-874 RYSEG
+874 RYSESEH
-879 TVYDFASSFHIPTYL
+879 YDFASAFHIPVYL

-917 PVLLRERNLNVR
+917 AVLLRERNLNVR
-929 ISYYLLAKA
+929 LGYYVVAKA
-938 ITLGLFAVAQCALF
+938 LTLGVFAVIQCMLF
-952 TLIGNWMVAVRGFYW
+952 TLVGDSLLEVRGMFW
-967 VEFTAMFLTAFSGIA
+967 IIFTALFLTTMSGVA
-982 IGLTI
+982 IGLLV
-987 SSLAREGK
+987 SALVNDSK
-995 TAVNIIPVVLIPQI
+995 TGVLIIPVVLIPQL
-1009 ILGGA
+1009 ILAGA
-1014 LIKYEEMN
+1014 FTKYEEMN
-1022 RNLDFIHAIHEW
+1022 RNLDFIHSIHEW
-1034 FVRHPDTAMEPRS
+1034 FDRHPESAMEPRS
-1047 DLQVPFIC
+1047 DLQVPTIC
-1055 EFMPMRWSY
+1055 EFIPMRWSY
-1064 EGIVYAQAKLNPLA
+1064 EGIIFAQAKLNPLS

-1084 QNRINQ
+1084 QRQINQ
-1090 LAALKKPTE
+1090 LAAIKKPTE
-1099 AQEERLDDLKEL
+1099 AQENRLDDLKDL
-1111 LAILSGLEAVSPRD
+1111 LAVLSGLEAKTPKD
-1125 LDRRMARI
+1125 LDKRMQRI
-1133 DGVIAGGPFKREE
+1133 DRVIAGGAFKREE
-1146 LVSRQGGVTAEQLF
+1146 LLGREGGVTAEQLY
-1160 TNQKVLDLVAKAEM
+1160 TNQKVLDLVSKAEM

-1183 HPNVFFGPVKY
+1183 HPNVFFGPVKH
-1194 YFGMRIPLLWFNAGV
+1194 YFGLTIPLIWFNTAV
-1209 MVLSSWMLF
+1209 MLLSSGAIFGILF
-1218 TLLFFILRRQ
+1218 VILRRQ
-1228 IRLTFSPR
+1228 IRLTR
-1236 K
+1236 G

>member
-1 MPPYLGPEGL
+1 
-11 CFTAMDPTGPLPEQE
+11 MDPAGPASPQE
-26 NAVSSAPGML
+26 SPNEPR
-36 PDEKRRS
+36 KS
-43 VRLIDSVLRGASRFQ
+43 VLVIDSVLRGASRLQ
-58 HSVAKRWRRLL
+58 LSLAKRWRRL
-69 RKPRTIIE
+69 RRRPQTIAE
-77 SPNLLPTLI
+77 SANLLPTLI
-86 RVLAAFTRV
+86 QVLAAFTRV

-130 LEQQQDLGAMAA
+130 LEQQQDLGAMAS
-142 KLSQEMSDDRKIL
+142 KLAAELSDDRKIL
-155 LGVQLYDLIA
+155 LGVQLFDLIT
-165 RSGMKPEQIAAYHDF
+165 RSGMKPEQVEAYHDF
-180 MGRLGMAAQAIDI
+180 MGKLGMASQAIDI

-203 DPDFFHD
+203 DPEFFHE

-220 GDPER
+220 GDPVR
-225 CDVALRGFVPE
+225 CDVAVRDFSPD
-236 ERLLAYRHQDLIIL
+236 ERLLAYRHHDLIIL
-250 KNLSTRSLIV
+250 KNLSTKSLIV

-266 PGEFCRIYPG
+266 PDEFCRIYPG

-319 TRGRDSDL
+319 ARSRDSDL

-344 ATLRETPLR
+344 ATLRGTALR
-353 KGVSVEAQLQDR
+353 KGTIVDAQLSDK
-365 ILFRDGGE
+365 IFFRDGGE
-373 LDLGELKR
+373 LDLEDLKR

-386 GGRFILKGSKTE
+386 GGRFELKGSKTE

-410 DDILLSPGIG
+410 DDILISPGIG

-430 YKEKKGRVEV
+430 YQQKKGRVEV

-447 VVRGIP
+447 VVRDQP
-453 VRGAMDLVD
+453 VRGAMDLED
-462 GDAIRIDAG
+462 GDTIRIDAG
-471 QVLRCNFADRIVE
+471 QVLRCNFTERIIE

-490 RSLDIRDLACRFR
+490 RSLEVRDLVCRFR
-503 NGDTAL
+503 SSDTAL
-509 DNLSFGVERGEMVC
+509 DNLTFSIERGEMVC

-536 RALAGQFQPVAGEV
+536 RALAGQFPPVAGEV
-550 LLNQRSLYAHLD
+550 LLNQRSLYGNLD
-562 PLLQYI
+562 SLLQYI
-568 TYIPQYEAFDE
+568 TYIPQYDAFDE

-585 NLSFAAAI
+585 NLRFAAAI

-601 ERQRRIDSKMAE
+601 ERQRRIDSKLAE
-613 LGLNERRKEVVGG
+613 LGLNERRREVVGG
-626 SQRKVLSGGERKRL
+626 SHTKVLSGGERKRL

-704 DKGGRLVFFGTPTE
+704 DKGGKLVFFGTPTE
-718 MLSYFAEAEHEQ
+718 MLAYFAEAEHEQ

-749 VFDVLETPLRDLG
+749 VFDVLETPLRDLS
-762 GDIIY
+762 GDLIY

-793 RLMREVQQP
+793 RLMREVKQP
-802 ASSRTPVS
+802 VSSRTPVPAGPES
-810 GDSDRRRGLPQQ
+810 RSTLPPR
-822 LTGWDAFRWREEV
+822 LTGWEGLRWRDEV
-835 GQFLVLLQR
+835 AQFLVLLQR
-844 SFISKMRN
+844 SFISKLRN
-852 RANLLTTL
+852 KANLVITL
-860 VEAPLLAFLIGAVL
+860 LAAPALAFLIGFVY
-874 RYSEG
+874 RYSESEH
-879 TVYDFASSFHIPTYL
+879 YDFASAFHIPVYL

-917 PVLLRERNLNVR
+917 AVLLRERNLNVR
-929 ISYYLLAKA
+929 LGYYVVAKA
-938 ITLGLFAVAQCALF
+938 LTLGVFAVIQCMLF
-952 TLIGNWMVAVRGFYW
+952 TLVGDSLLEVRGMFW
-967 VEFTAMFLTAFSGIA
+967 IIFTALFLTTMSGVA
-982 IGLTI
+982 IGLLV
-987 SSLAREGK
+987 SALVNDSK
-995 TAVNIIPVVLIPQI
+995 TGVLIIPVVLIPQL
-1009 ILGGA
+1009 ILAGA
-1014 LIKYEEMN
+1014 FTKYEEMN
-1022 RNLDFIHAIHEW
+1022 RNLDFIHSIHEW
-1034 FVRHPDTAMEPRS
+1034 FDRHPESAMEPRS
-1047 DLQVPFIC
+1047 DLQVPTIC
-1055 EFMPMRWSY
+1055 EFIPMRWSY
-1064 EGIVYAQAKLNPLA
+1064 EGIIFAQAKLNPLS

-1084 QNRINQ
+1084 QRQINQ
-1090 LAALKKPTE
+1090 LAAIKKPTE
-1099 AQEERLDDLKEL
+1099 AQENRLDDLKDL
-1111 LAILSGLEAVSPRD
+1111 LAVLSGLEAKTPKD
-1125 LDRRMARI
+1125 LDKRMQRI
-1133 DGVIAGGPFKREE
+1133 DRVIAGGAFKREE
-1146 LVSRQGGVTAEQLF
+1146 LLGREGGVTAEQLY
-1160 TNQKVLDLVAKAEM
+1160 TNQKVLDLVSKAEM

-1183 HPNVFFGPVKY
+1183 HPNVFFGPVKH
-1194 YFGMRIPLLWFNAGV
+1194 YFGLTIPLIWFNTAV
-1209 MVLSSWMLF
+1209 MLLSSGAIFGILF
-1218 TLLFFILRRQ
+1218 VILRRQ
-1228 IRLTFSPR
+1228 IRLTR
-1236 K
+1236 G

>member
-1 MPPYLGPEGL
+1 
-11 CFTAMDPTGPLPEQE
+11 MDPDGPVRKE
-26 NAVSSAPGML
+26 AAAPNE
-36 PDEKRRS
+36 PRRS
-43 VRLIDSVLRGASRFQ
+43 VLMIDSVLRGAARFQ
-58 HSVAKRWRRLL
+58 RSVSRRWRRL
-69 RKPRTIIE
+69 RGRPQSIAE
-77 SPNLLPTLI
+77 SASLLPTLI
-86 RVLAAFTRV
+86 QVLAAFTRV

-130 LEQQQDLGAMAA
+130 LEQQQDLGAMAV
-142 KLSQEMSDDRKIL
+142 KLSAELSDDRKIL
-155 LGVQLYDLIA
+155 LGVQLYDLIT
-165 RSGMKPEQIAAYHDF
+165 RSGMKPEQVAAYHDF

-203 DPDFFHD
+203 DPEFFHE

-220 GDPER
+220 GDPEQ
-225 CDVALRGFVPE
+225 CDVALRDFTAG
-236 ERLLAYRHQDLIIL
+236 ERLLAYRHNDLIIL
-250 KNLSTRSLIV
+250 KNLSSKGLIV

-319 TRGRDSDL
+319 SRSRDSDL
-327 EIAFGLKVR
+327 EIAFGLKIR

-344 ATLRETPLR
+344 ATLCGTQLR
-353 KGVSVEAQLQDR
+353 KGTTVEAQLADK

-373 LDLGELKR
+373 LDLEELKR

-386 GGRFILKGSKTE
+386 GGRFVLKGSKTE
-398 YIASNNPSRLDD
+398 YIASNNPNRLDD
-410 DDILLSPGIG
+410 DDILISPGIG

-430 YKEKKGRVEV
+430 YQRKTGRVEV

-447 VVRGIP
+447 VVRDIP

-462 GDAIRIDAG
+462 GDTIRIDAG
-471 QVLRCNFADRIVE
+471 QVLRCNFTDRIIE

-490 RSLDIRDLACRFR
+490 RTLEVRDLVCRFR

-509 DNLSFGVERGEMVC
+509 DNLSFAIERGEMVC

-536 RALAGQFQPVAGEV
+536 RALAGQFQPVGGEV
-550 LLNQRSLYAHLD
+550 LLNQRSLYGNLD
-562 PLLQYI
+562 ALLQYI

-585 NLSFAAAI
+585 NLAFAAAI

-601 ERQRRIDSKMAE
+601 ERQRRIDSKLAE
-613 LGLNERRKEVVGG
+613 LGLNERRREVVGG
-626 SQRKVLSGGERKRL
+626 SQQKILSGGERKRL

-704 DKGGRLVFFGTPTE
+704 DKGGKIVFFGTPTE

-739 QACGTTRPEF
+739 KACGTTRPEF
-749 VFDVLETPLRDLG
+749 VFDVLETPLRDLS

-781 SPEYW
+781 SQEYW

-793 RLMREVQQP
+793 RLMKEVRQP
-802 ASSRTPVS
+802 ASSRTPVQAGPES
-810 GDSDRRRGLPQQ
+810 RSSLPQRPA
-822 LTGWDAFRWREEV
+822 GWDSLRWRDELN
-835 GQFLVLLQR
+835 QFLVLLGR
-844 SFISKMRN
+844 SFISKLRN

-860 VEAPLLAFLIGAVL
+860 VEAPMLAFLIGAVL

-879 TVYDFASSFHIPTYL
+879 KTYDFASAFHIPTYL

-929 ISYYLLAKA
+929 LGYYLLAKA

-952 TLIGNWMVAVRGFYW
+952 TLIGDWMVSIRGFYW

-982 IGLTI
+982 IGLMI
-987 SSLAREGK
+987 SSLAKEGK

-1022 RNLDFIHAIHEW
+1022 RNLDFIHSIHEW
-1034 FVRHPDTAMEPRS
+1034 FNRHPATAMEPRS

-1064 EGIVYAQAKLNPLA
+1064 EGIIFAQAKLNPLA
-1078 LRQARI
+1078 IRQARI
-1084 QNRINQ
+1084 QRQINQ
-1090 LAALKKPTE
+1090 LAAIKKPME
-1099 AQEERLDDLKEL
+1099 AQEDRLDDLKDL
-1111 LAILSGLEAVSPRD
+1111 LAILSGLEARTAGD
-1125 LDRRMARI
+1125 LDKRIERI
-1133 DGVIAGGPFKREE
+1133 DRVIAGAPFKRDE
-1146 LVSRQGGVTAEQLF
+1146 LVGREGGVTAEQLY
-1160 TNQKVLDLVAKAEM
+1160 TNQKVLDLVSKAEM
-1174 EQADYRDSR
+1174 EQADYRDNR
-1183 HPNVFFGPVKY
+1183 HPNVFFGPVKH
-1194 YFGMRIPLLWFNAGV
+1194 YFGVSIPLLWFNAGV
-1209 MVLSSWMLF
+1209 MILSSWAIFVILY
-1218 TLLFFILRRQ
+1218 FILRRQ
-1228 IRLTFSPR
+1228 IRLTR
-1236 K
+1236 N

>member
-1 MPPYLGPEGL
+1 
-11 CFTAMDPTGPLPEQE
+11 MDPAGPASEEKPDPGH
-26 NAVSSAPGML
+26 VSRKL
-36 PDEKRRS
+36 RRS
-43 VRLIDSVLRGASRFQ
+43 VLVIDSIMRGASRLQ
-58 HSVAKRWRRLL
+58 QSAAKKWRRI
-69 RKPRTIIE
+69 RRRPQTIAE
-77 SPNLLPTLI
+77 SANLLPTLI
-86 RVLAAFTRV
+86 QVLAAFTRV

-117 AVYSELRKLFRQA
+117 AVYSELRRLFRQA
-130 LEQQQDLGAMAA
+130 LEQQQDLEAMAT
-142 KLSQEMSDDRKIL
+142 KLASELSDDRKIL
-155 LGVQLYDLIA
+155 LGVQLFDLIT
-165 RSGMKPEQIAAYHDF
+165 RSGMKPEQVAAYHAF
-180 MGRLGMAAQAIDI
+180 MGKLGMASQAIDI

-203 DPDFFHD
+203 DPAFFHE

-220 GDPER
+220 GDSER
-225 CDVALRGFVPE
+225 CDVALRDFPPE
-236 ERLLAYRHQDLIIL
+236 DRLLAYRHHDLIIL
-250 KNLSTRSLIV
+250 KNLSSKSLIV

-319 TRGRDSDL
+319 ARSRDSDL

-344 ATLRETPLR
+344 ATLRGTQLR
-353 KGVSVEAQLQDR
+353 KGTSVDAQLSDK
-365 ILFRDGGE
+365 IFFRDGGE
-373 LDLGELKR
+373 LDLEELKR

-386 GGRFILKGSKTE
+386 GGRFELKGSKTE
-398 YIASNNPSRLDD
+398 YIASNNPNRLDD
-410 DDILLSPGIG
+410 DDILISPGIG

-430 YKEKKGRVEV
+430 YQQRKGRVEV

-447 VVRGIP
+447 VVRGVP
-453 VRGAMDLVD
+453 VRGAMDLED
-462 GDAIRIDAG
+462 GDTIRIDAG
-471 QVLRCNFADRIVE
+471 QVLRCNFTDRIIE

-490 RSLDIRDLACRFR
+490 RSLDVRDLVGRFR
-503 NGDTAL
+503 GGEPAL
-509 DNLSFGVERGEMVC
+509 DNLNFSIERGEMVC

-536 RALAGQFQPVAGEV
+536 RALAGQFEPVAGEV
-550 LLNQRSLYAHLD
+550 LLNQRSLYRNLD
-562 PLLQYI
+562 SLLQYI
-568 TYIPQYEAFDE
+568 TYIPQYDAFDE

-585 NLSFAAAI
+585 NLKFAAAI

-601 ERQRRIDSKMAE
+601 ERQRRIDSKIAE
-613 LGLNERRKEVVGG
+613 LGLNERRREVVGD
-626 SQRKVLSGGERKRL
+626 SHRKVLSGGERKRL

-704 DKGGRLVFFGTPTE
+704 DKGGKLVFFGTPSE
-718 MLSYFAEAEHEQ
+718 MLAYFAEAEHEQ

-749 VFDVLETPLRDLG
+749 VFDVLETPLRDLS

-793 RLMREVQQP
+793 RLMKEVKQP
-802 ASSRTPVS
+802 ASSRIPVQS
-810 GDSDRRRGLPQQ
+810 GPEAKSSLMQRARGWAGL
-822 LTGWDAFRWREEV
+822 RWRDEFA
-835 GQFLVLLQR
+835 QFLVLLQR
-844 SFISKMRN
+844 AFISKLRN
-852 RANLLTTL
+852 KANLVIT
-860 VEAPLLAFLIGAVL
+860 LLAAPALAILIGFVY
-874 RYSEG
+874 RYSESAH
-879 TVYDFASSFHIPTYL
+879 YDFASAFHIPVYL

-917 PVLLRERNLNVR
+917 AVLLRERNLNVR
-929 ISYYLLAKA
+929 LGYYVMAKVL
-938 ITLGLFAVAQCALF
+938 TLGVFAVIQCALY
-952 TLIGNWMVAVRGFYW
+952 TLVGDALLEVRGMFW
-967 VEFTAMFLTAFSGIA
+967 VIFTALFLTTMSGVA
-982 IGLTI
+982 IGLLV
-987 SSLAREGK
+987 SSLVNDSK
-995 TAVNIIPVVLIPQI
+995 TGVLIIPVVLIPQL
-1009 ILGGA
+1009 ILAGA
-1014 LIKYEEMN
+1014 FTKYEEMN
-1022 RNLDFIHAIHEW
+1022 RNLDFIHSIREW
-1034 FVRHPDTAMEPRS
+1034 FVRHPGTAMEPRS
-1047 DLQVPFIC
+1047 DLQVPTIC

-1064 EGIVYAQAKLNPLA
+1064 EGIIFAQAKLNPLA

-1084 QNRINQ
+1084 QRQINQ
-1090 LAALKKPTE
+1090 LAAIKKPTE
-1099 AQEERLDDLKEL
+1099 AQEDRLDDLKDL
-1111 LAILSGLEAVSPRD
+1111 LAVLSGLEAKTPKD
-1125 LDRRMARI
+1125 LDKRMERI
-1133 DGVIAGGPFKREE
+1133 DRVIAGGPFKRQE
-1146 LVSRQGGVTAEQLF
+1146 LISREGGVSAEQIY
-1160 TNQKVLDLVAKAEM
+1160 TNQKVIDLVSKAEM
-1174 EQADYRDSR
+1174 EQADYRDTR
-1183 HPNVFFGPVKY
+1183 HPNVFFGPVKH
-1194 YFGMRIPLLWFNAGV
+1194 YFGISIPLLWFNTGV
-1209 MVLSSWMLF
+1209 MIISSWLSF
-1218 TLLFFILRRQ
+1218 VLLYLILRRQ
-1228 IRLTFSPR
+1228 IRLTR
-1236 K
+1236 

>member
-1 MPPYLGPEGL
+1 MEPAGSDAV
-11 CFTAMDPTGPLPEQE
+11 TQE
-26 NAVSSAPGML
+26 SPV
-36 PDEKRRS
+36 EKRKG
-43 VRLIDSVLRGASRFQ
+43 VLAIDSILRGASRLQ
-58 HSVAKRWRRLL
+58 HSVARRWRRL
-69 RKPRTIIE
+69 RRRPQTIA
-77 SPNLLPTLI
+77 SDANLLPTLI
-86 RVLAAFTRV
+86 QVLAAFTRV

-130 LEQQQDLGAMAA
+130 LEQQQDLAAMSA
-142 KLSQEMSDDRKIL
+142 KLATDLSDDRKIL
-155 LGVQLYDLIA
+155 LGVQLYDLIT
-165 RSGMKPEQIAAYHDF
+165 RSGMKAEQVTAYHDF
-180 MGRLGMAAQAIDI
+180 MARLGMGAQAIDI

-203 DPDFFHD
+203 DPAFFHE

-220 GDPER
+220 GDPAT
-225 CDVALRGFVPE
+225 CDVALRDFTPG
-236 ERLLAYRHQDLIIL
+236 ERLLAYRHHDLIIL
-250 KNLSTRSLIV
+250 KNLSPRSLIV

-266 PGEFCRIYPG
+266 QGEFCRIYPG
-276 QRVLVGEQVITS
+276 QRVLVGEQVITT

-319 TRGRDSDL
+319 SRSRDSDL

-344 ATLRETPLR
+344 ASLKGTQLR
-353 KGVSVEAQLQDR
+353 KGTTVDAQLSDR
-365 ILFRDGGE
+365 IFFRDGGE
-373 LDLGELKR
+373 LDLEELKR

-386 GGRFILKGSKTE
+386 GGRFELKGSKTE

-430 YKEKKGRVEV
+430 YQHRKGRVEV

-447 VVRGIP
+447 VVRDVP
-453 VRGAMDLVD
+453 VRGAMDLED
-462 GDAIRIDAG
+462 GDTIRIDAG
-471 QVLRCNFADRIVE
+471 QVLRCDFTERIIE

-490 RSLDIRDLACRFR
+490 RSLEVRDLICRFR
-503 NGDTAL
+503 DGGTAV
-509 DNLSFGVERGEMVC
+509 DNLTFSIERGEMVC

-536 RALAGQFQPVAGEV
+536 RALAGQFSPVAGSV
-550 LLNQRSLYAHLD
+550 LLNQRSLYGNLD
-562 PLLQYI
+562 ALLRYI
-568 TYIPQYEAFDE
+568 TYIPQYDAFDE

-585 NLSFAAAI
+585 NLRFAAAI

-601 ERQRRIDSKMAE
+601 ERQRRIDSKLAE
-613 LGLNERRKEVVGG
+613 LGLNERRREVVGG

-704 DKGGRLVFFGTPTE
+704 DKGGKLVFFGTPAE
-718 MLSYFAEAEHEQ
+718 MLAYFAEAEHEQ

-749 VFDVLETPLRDLG
+749 VFDVLETPLRDLS

-786 RDKFEAY
+786 RDKFEAW
-793 RLMREVQQP
+793 RLMKEVRQP
-802 ASSRTPVS
+802 ASSRVPV
-810 GDSDRRRGLPQQ
+810 P
-822 LTGWDAFRWREEV
+822 TGPEAQSSFQKRSQTAEPFRWRDELS
-835 GQFLVLLQR
+835 QFVVLLQR
-844 SFISKMRN
+844 SFISKLRN
-852 RANLLTTL
+852 KANLVITL
-860 VEAPLLAFLIGAVL
+860 LAAPALAFLIGFVY
-874 RYSEG
+874 RYSESEH
-879 TVYDFASSFHIPTYL
+879 YDFASAFHIPTYL

-929 ISYYLLAKA
+929 LGYYVLAKV
-938 ITLGLFAVAQCALF
+938 ITLGLFAFLQCVLYTMVGDALLEVRGMFWVIFTALF
-952 TLIGNWMVAVRGFYW
+952 
-967 VEFTAMFLTAFSGIA
+967 LTTMSGVA
-982 IGLTI
+982 IGLLV
-987 SSLAREGK
+987 SALVNDSK
-995 TAVNIIPVVLIPQI
+995 TGVLIIPVVLIPQL
-1009 ILGGA
+1009 ILAGA
-1014 LIKYEEMN
+1014 FTKYEEMN

-1034 FVRHPDTAMEPRS
+1034 FDRHPGTAMEPRS
-1047 DLQVPFIC
+1047 DLQVPAIC
-1055 EFMPMRWSY
+1055 QIMPMRWSY
-1064 EGIVYAQAKLNPLA
+1064 EGLVYAQAKLNPLTI
-1078 LRQARI
+1078 RQARI
-1084 QNRINQ
+1084 QRQINQ
-1090 LAALKKPTE
+1090 LAAIKGPTE
-1099 AQEERLDDLKEL
+1099 AQEDRLEDLKDL
-1111 LAILSGLEAVSPRD
+1111 LAILSGLEASNPKEIDKRIRAI
-1125 LDRRMARI
+1125 DR
-1133 DGVIAGGPFKREE
+1133 VIAGAPFRRAE
-1146 LVSRQGGVTAEQLF
+1146 LTGGGEGVTAEQIY
-1160 TNQKVLDLVAKAEM
+1160 TNQKVIDLVSKAEM
-1174 EQADYRDSR
+1174 EQYDYRSRR
-1183 HPNVFFGPVKY
+1183 HPNVFFGPVKQ
-1194 YFGMRIPLLWFNAGV
+1194 YFGLSIPMLWFNTAV
-1209 MVLSSWMLF
+1209 MVGTSWFMFLI
-1218 TLLFFILRRQ
+1218 LLFVLRRQ
-1228 IRLTFSPR
+1228 IRLTR
-1236 K
+1236 